1 MRSKELIKSII
12 LILLVLMSAV
22 LTYMTWNFSPDLAN
36 VDKQQDNKETEAKT
50 IGKPLDQGMDKV
62 VTPYQVIHSK
72 GEDSEG
78 MEATKSNVE
87 ATLKPLKNHRVLR
100 SEQMHSNH
108 NLIIPDLTDAF
119 LVFASTYPM
128 PFATSL
134 GQASHINAKVPN

>member
-1 MRSKELIKSII
+1 LIKSII

-78 MEATKSNVE
+78 MEAT
-87 ATLKPLKNHRVLR
+87 
-100 SEQMHSNH
+100 
-108 NLIIPDLTDAF
+108 
-119 LVFASTYPM
+119 
-128 PFATSL
+128 
-134 GQASHINAKVPN
+134 